1 MKNDNVELIQ
11 STLAGDDNAFS
22 LLVEKYQAPIHK
34 LALRKIGDARIA
46 EDITQD
52 IFLKVHQKLDMLEKP
67 QNFESWL
74 HVIATRCCIEWLR
87 KKYFVTEAQSK

>member
-1 MKNDNVELIQ
+1 MKNDDVELIRRI
-11 STLAGDDNAFS
+11 LGGDDNAFP
-22 LLVEKYQAPIHK
+22 LLVKKYQESVYE
-34 LALRKIGDARIA
+34 LALRKTGKSDIA
-46 EDITQD
+46 EEITQD
-52 IFLKVHQKLDMLEKP
+52 TFLKVHQKLDRLEKP